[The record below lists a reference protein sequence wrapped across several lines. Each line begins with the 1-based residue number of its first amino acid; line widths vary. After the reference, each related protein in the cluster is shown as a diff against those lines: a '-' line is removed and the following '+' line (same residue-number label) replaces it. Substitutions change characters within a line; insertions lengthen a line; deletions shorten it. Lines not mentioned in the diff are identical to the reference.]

1 MEYVTCAVCGY
12 RYAGKIPPGGD
23 GTALMPRKH
32 KKHSYGLGYWR
43 GKPVN
48 GKADDCPGSFQ
59 LAREYQKKPKE
70 E

>member
-32 KKHSYGLGYWR
+32 KIHGFGLSYYDR
-43 GKPVN
+43 IKS
-48 GKADDCPGSFQ
+48 ADCPGSFQ
-59 LAREYQKKPKE
+59 LAREYQEKRHE
-70 E
+70 